1 MVFPSSASI
10 RSELARLLAPVPL
23 KVGPSDSVLEAI
35 VQMVSLRPASNGVS
49 SESASVQQHQSDCV
63 LVCEGERFIGVVTE
77 RDVLRLSRS
86 GQNLREMAIAQLIT
100 TPVPTLDTVAFVDA
114 LVPLTVLEQHHVTH
128 LPLVNHQGSV
138 VGMLTPN
145 SLLVALNTIDLLQ
158 DFVVADV
165 MLKTVLQAP
174 PTTTLLELAQLMSA
188 HDTSYVLIG
197 DERDQISGMSTLEAS
212 RLNTG
217 SHSLIPSG
225 IVTQTDILQALAME
239 LDLSTVQ
246 AHTRIR
252 NIVSVGPQTS
262 LASAQQLMLTESIDP
277 LVVATDDGRIVG
289 LVTPSILL
297 DILHPAT
304 FYRLARQTVQQHPR
318 MLEEQVA
325 YNQLLTQ
332 MSSCIHASPS
342 LQEILDAAVNGVRSL
357 LQCDRTLVH
366 QFQPDWSG
374 LIVAESV
381 GEGWPRACGNRLE
394 NACFTGQTAL
404 LYRKGRMIAVDNVD
418 AASYSDCYLQL
429 LKQYEV
435 RAKLVVPILVSGQL
449 WGLLIGHQCSH
460 YRSWKA
466 VDLQRLNEIG
476 IQLAIAIQQATTR
489 QQLQAE
495 LQAHQQSE
503 IELRQQRE
511 FLRTII
517 DTTSNKIFIK
527 DWEGRFL
534 LVNRAIAEAYHTS
547 VSHLVGKNSHDFIP
561 DSSFAQQ
568 IQRENQTIIEHQQ
581 SLFIKEEQSLSLN
594 GQEQWFQWQKHPITV
609 PGSSIQAVLGI
620 GIDITQQKE
629 DATVL
634 HQYERVVSAT
644 TDGVALLNRHY
655 VYQLVNHIYL
665 EWHQKTREEIVG
677 HSVAELLSETV
688 FQTLVKPR
696 LDSCLAGEI
705 QQYEAWFDYKNGG
718 QRFVRITYAPYFEVD
733 GVINGVVVTT
743 HDLTS
748 IKLAE
753 TRLELQNTT
762 LEQIAKAEPL
772 PDILD
777 TLLRRM
783 EAELPDSLC
792 SVMLCDSK
800 GKLHC
805 ESAPSL
811 PLDYLQ
817 AIDEIPIGEGIGS
830 CGTAAYRQE
839 AVFVSDIETDPLW
852 RNYRSLALEH
862 HLRACWSVPFFGG
875 DGRLLGVFCIYFRQ
889 IRSPCPQDLESVN
902 HAANLAGIAIEREKV
917 RRALEQLNRDLEQLV
932 EERTLAL
939 NESENR
945 CEFALQ
951 GTNDGIWDWDITTN
965 QVFYSNRWKAMRG
978 FAEEEGGKRIEE
990 RTEAIHPDDYER
1002 VMSLLNVHLAGQS
1015 EFFEAEY
1022 RVRCKDGSY
1031 LWVLDRGK
1039 ALRDTSGRLVRMIGS
1054 ETDITQRKLTEVAL
1068 QKSEQRYYAVMDGA
1082 SDAILLADAHG
1093 NLIEVNRKAEELL
1106 GYTRDELVNL
1116 NITQIHPTEALQS
1129 VYQHFSR
1136 IILHNQGD
1144 SFETLVLCKDGTTI
1158 PVEITGSRIDLNG
1171 ELVAQ
1176 GIFRDIRDRKATE
1189 LALQQ
1194 SESRYRA
1201 IVQDQTELIA
1211 RFLADTTLLFVNDA
1225 YCRYFGLEQEAA
1237 IGRSYILT
1245 IYEADRNKVAQILQ
1259 SMSIDNPTVI
1269 LESRV
1274 VVGGEIRWMQWVNR
1288 MLFDDHG
1295 NFAEFQSVGRDIT
1308 QLKQIEDDLRQS
1320 EERFRN
1326 AFNNTA
1332 VGMSLIAPEGRFL
1345 EVNTVLC
1352 NCLKFSAAEMLTLT
1366 YQDISHP
1373 DDLAVDIALAQ
1384 QMLAGE
1390 VDSYHLEKRLF
1401 TKHGE
1406 VVWGLLSVSLVRD
1419 RDGQPLYFVSQM
1431 QDISDRKLAEA
1442 QLRDV
1447 SKRLEMALGA
1457 AAIGI
1462 WEWDVVTDHLYWDD
1476 RMLGIY
1482 GVSREEFTGHYEDW
1496 QQRVHP
1502 DDLASQY
1509 QNEQQALNG
1518 ERNGDAEF
1526 RIIRPDGTIRI
1537 ISAASQIQRDGQ
1549 GKPIRVIGLNID
1561 ITDRHQAA
1569 IENQSLK
1576 ERLQFVLSS
1585 SPAVLFTCRADTD
1598 YGATFISDNIL
1609 RVTGYTPEEF
1619 LSESSFW
1626 ADHLHPEDAPVV
1638 FAALPQLFA
1647 QEHHVHEYRFRHRD
1661 GHYLWIRDE
1670 LRLVRDEQ
1678 GTPVEVVGY
1687 FVDIGDRKRAEA
1699 ALRQSEERLRLAVD
1713 AAQMATWD
1721 VDLTTGKAIWTERH
1735 FTMLGYEPTPTGEAS
1750 EEMWIDRIHPNDID
1764 RVIQEWQQSR
1774 QAHRS
1779 YQIEYRV
1786 IRADNGEVAWLAA
1799 FGNFSYNY
1807 QDQAVRSVGVLFDIT
1822 HRRQAEQEN
1831 QQLKERLQFVLS
1843 ASPVVIFT
1851 CKSEGDFGA
1860 TFISSNITVLTGY
1873 TPEEFL
1879 GESQF
1884 WATHIHPEDATQV
1897 FANLPQL
1904 FERRHHVHEYR
1915 FRHKAG
1921 HYLWIRSELRLVYDA
1936 EGNPIEIAGDFADIS
1951 DRKRL
1956 EEVQQRLIT
1965 ILEASTDY
1973 IGIFDVSS
1981 SRVIWTNAA
1990 IKQLRGIASDADVSQ
2005 TSPADYYPQWV
2016 IEILERRGVPAA
2028 IATGSWLGETALID
2042 AEGKEVPVSQLLLA
2056 HKFQDEV
2063 AFFSTIMRDIRVHKE
2078 YENLLERTNAEL
2090 RRATRMKDE
2099 FFTNMSHELRT
2110 PLTAILGMSDVLM
2123 EEVFGDLNPRQCQYV
2138 EVIHSSGEH
2147 LLKLI
2152 NDILDISKIS
2162 AGKLE
2167 LNITTESIVELCQSS
2182 LEFVKQQAQQKDI
2195 QLSMTLSPNLETI
2208 DVDQR
2213 RICQVLINLLSN
2225 AVKFTPNG
2233 GQVTLDV
2240 QIQERGARTP
2250 ASTLEA
2256 TASPCSDIQEQQKVP
2271 DSACWILMSVI
2282 DTGIG
2287 ISADAQTRLFKP
2299 FEQIDSSLNRQ
2310 YEGTG
2315 LGLALVKQIV
2325 ELHGG
2330 FVTLQSE
2337 LGQGS
2342 CFTIGLPYRVSK
2354 GEMPSSLQIQTPIVL
2369 HPASISDADTAES
2382 LTHRQPLI
2390 LLAEDNQANI
2400 DTISDYLEVKGY
2412 RLIVARDGR
2421 EAIDL
2426 AQAHHP
2432 DLILM
2437 DIQMPGMD
2445 GLEAIQAIRRE
2456 PQMARIPIVAL
2467 TALAMAGDRERC
2479 LEAGADDYCAKPVKL
2494 KQLVVTIQQLLA
2506 IH

>member
-1 MVFPSSASI
+1 MVSPSSASV
-10 RSELARLLAPVPL
+10 RSELAILLAPVPL
-23 KVGPSDSVLEAI
+23 KVGSSDNILETI
-35 VQMVSLRPASNGVS
+35 VQMVSHRSASNSVS
-49 SESASVQQHQSDCV
+49 SGSASLQQHQSDCV
-63 LVCEGERFIGVVTE
+63 LVCEEEQLIGVVTE

-158 DFVVADV
+158 DFAVADV
-165 MLKTVLQAP
+165 MLKTVLQAS

-197 DERDQISGMSTLEAS
+197 DERHQTSGMSTLEAS
-212 RLNTG
+212 WLNTG

-225 IVTQTDILQALAME
+225 IVTQKDILQALAIE

-262 LASAQQLMLTESIDP
+262 LAAAQQLMLAESIDP

-332 MSSCIHASPS
+332 MSSWIHASLS
-342 LQEILDAAVNGVRSL
+342 VQEILDAAVNGVRSL

-394 NACFTGQTAL
+394 NVCFTGQTAL
-404 LYRKGRMIAVDNVD
+404 LYREGRMIAVDNVD

-489 QQLQAE
+489 QQLQTE

-517 DTTSNKIFIK
+517 DTTSNK
-527 DWEGRFL
+527 
-534 LVNRAIAEAYHTS
+534 
-547 VSHLVGKNSHDFIP
+547 
-561 DSSFAQQ
+561 
-568 IQRENQTIIEHQQ
+568 
-581 SLFIKEEQSLSLN
+581 
-594 GQEQWFQWQKHPITV
+594 
-609 PGSSIQAVLGI
+609 
-620 GIDITQQKE
+620 QKE

-718 QRFVRITYAPYFEVD
+718 QRFVRITYSPYFEFD
-733 GVINGVVVTT
+733 GAINGVVVTT

-748 IKLAE
+748 IKVAE

-800 GKLHC
+800 GKLRC

-852 RNYRSLALEH
+852 SNYRSLALEH

-889 IRSPCPQDLESVN
+889 IRSPHPQDLESVN
-902 HAANLAGIAIEREKV
+902 QAANLAGIAIDREKV
-917 RRALEQLNRDLEQLV
+917 RCALEQLNRDLEQLV

-978 FAEEEGGKRIEE
+978 FTEEEGGKRIEE

-1002 VMSLLNVHLAGQS
+1002 VMSLLDAHLVGQS

-1054 ETDITQRKLTEVAL
+1054 ETDITQRKLTEAAL

-1116 NITQIHPTEALQS
+1116 NINQIHPTEALQA
-1129 VYQHFSR
+1129 VHQHFSR

-1171 ELVAQ
+1171 ELIAQ

-1245 IYEADRNKVAQILQ
+1245 IYQDDREQVAQTLQ
-1259 SMSIDNPTVI
+1259 SMSIDNPTVVM
-1269 LESRV
+1269 ESRV
-1274 VVGGEIRWMQWVNR
+1274 VVDSTIRWMQWVNR
-1288 MLFDDHG
+1288 MLFDDRG
-1295 NFAEFQSVGRDIT
+1295 NFTEFQSVGRDIT
-1308 QLKQIEDDLRQS
+1308 QLKRTEDDLRQS

-1332 VGMSLIAPEGRFL
+1332 VGMSLIAPDGRFL

-1373 DDLAVDIALAQ
+1373 DEMAIDIALAERT
-1384 QMLAGE
+1384 LARE

-1401 TKHGE
+1401 TKHRE

-1442 QLRDV
+1442 QLQDV
-1447 SKRLEMALGA
+1447 SKRLEMALEA

-1462 WEWDVVTDHLYWDD
+1462 WEWDVVTNHLYWDD
-1476 RMLGIY
+1476 RMLSIY

-1502 DDLASQY
+1502 DDLAGQD

-1526 RIIRPDGTIRI
+1526 RIVRPDGTVRI
-1537 ISAASQIQRDGQ
+1537 ISSASQIQRNQQ
-1549 GKPIRVIGLNID
+1549 GRPIRVIGLNID

-1585 SPAVLFTCRADTD
+1585 SPAVLFTCRAGTD

-1626 ADHLHPEDAPVV
+1626 SDHLHPEDAPRV
-1638 FAALPQLFA
+1638 FAALPQLFE
-1647 QEHHVHEYRFRHRD
+1647 QEHHVHEYRFRHQD
-1661 GHYLWIRDE
+1661 GHYLWIRAE
-1670 LRLVRDEQ
+1670 LRLVRGEQ
-1678 GTPVEVVGY
+1678 GIPVEVVGY

-1721 VDLTTGKAIWTERH
+1721 VDLTTGKAIWTELH

-1750 EEMWIDRIHPNDID
+1750 EEMWIDRIHPNDLD

-1774 QAHRS
+1774 QAHRF

-1786 IRADNGEVAWLAA
+1786 IRADTGEVVWLAA

-1807 QDQAVRSVGVLFDIT
+1807 HDRAVRSVGVLFDIT
-1822 HRRQAEQEN
+1822 HRKQAEQEN

-1851 CKSEGDFGA
+1851 CKPEGDFGA

-1884 WATHIHPEDATQV
+1884 WATHIHPEDANQV

-1921 HYLWIRSELRLVYDA
+1921 HYLWIRSELRLVYGA
-1936 EGNPIEIAGDFADIS
+1936 EGTPIEIAGDFADIS

-1956 EEVQQRLIT
+1956 EQVQQRLIT

-1990 IKQLRGIASDADVSQ
+1990 TKQLRGMANDADVSQ

-2016 IEILERRGVPAA
+2016 MEILEQRGVPAA
-2028 IATGSWLGETALID
+2028 IAAGSWLGETALID
-2042 AEGKEVPVSQLLLA
+2042 AEGQEVPVSQLLLA
-2056 HKFQDEV
+2056 HKFQGEV
-2063 AFFSTIMRDIRVHKE
+2063 AFFSTIMRDMRVHKE

-2123 EEVFGDLNPRQCQYV
+2123 EEVFGDLSARQRQYV

-2162 AGKLE
+2162 AGKFE
-2167 LNITTESIVELCQSS
+2167 LYITTESIVELCQSS
-2182 LEFVKQQAQQKDI
+2182 LEFVKQQAQQKNI
-2195 QLSMTLSPNLETI
+2195 QLSMTLPPNLETI

-2213 RICQVLINLLSN
+2213 RTRQVLINLLSN

-2233 GQVTLDV
+2233 GQITLEV
-2240 QIQERGARTP
+2240 RIQERDARMLDF
-2250 ASTLEA
+2250 ALEA
-2256 TASPCSDIQEQQKVP
+2256 TTSHCSDIQERQKIP
-2271 DSACWILMSVI
+2271 DSAYWILMSVI

-2287 ISADAQTRLFKP
+2287 ISSDAQTRLFKP

-2315 LGLALVKQIV
+2315 LGLALVKQII

-2342 CFTIGLPYRVSK
+2342 CFTIGLPYRMRG
-2354 GEMPSSLQIQTPIVL
+2354 GEDPSSLQTQTATPT
-2369 HPASISDADTAES
+2369 SISAADAAES
-2382 LTHRQPLI
+2382 LTYRQPLI

-2400 DTISDYLEVKGY
+2400 DTISDYLEAKGY
-2412 RLIVARDGR
+2412 QLILARDGR
-2421 EAIDL
+2421 EAINL
-2426 AQAHHP
+2426 AQVHRP

-2456 PQMARIPIVAL
+2456 PQIARTPIVAL

-2479 LEAGADDYCAKPVKL
+2479 LEAGADDYLAKPVKL
-2494 KQLVVTIQQLLA
+2494 KQLVITIQQFLA
-2506 IH
+2506 IHQPESG